1 MVDEDKLRGKKTH
14 QAKMDTKIA
23 NRNRD
28 FFDAKDQRQFLR
40 CRRILKAISWMQ
52 KDPKGNFFDAEG
64 SKG

>member
-28 FFDAKDQRQFLR
+28 
-40 CRRILKAISWMQ
+40 
-52 KDPKGNFFDAEG
+52 PKGNFFDAEG
-64 SKG
+64 S